1 MYENKGYRTIPWNP
15 NDGEDWEYAK
25 KAILEVLNSQNVS
38 LSKVRYIFDS
48 IVKEIEDKNPITI

>member
-1 MYENKGYRTIPWNP
+1 VNP
-15 NDGEDWEYAK
+15 NEEEDWEYAK

-48 IVKEIEDKNPITI
+48 IVKEIEEKIQLIHKGT